1 MFRRTCWVRFEL
13 NYGRGGAWDYGTT
26 TPVIKRSLF
35 SGKPGES
42 WSGAVSEFFKRFSI
56 EMFFKLTDSL
66 VMIGSNLLPA
76 GLPVGFVGGNLLAL
90 VGVAIPEPVLRLTL
104 LTRLEV
110 ILVVGAL
117 LSELRR
123 LPELTIDDLV
133 GSS

>member
-1 MFRRTCWVRFEL
+1 
-13 NYGRGGAWDYGTT
+13 
-26 TPVIKRSLF
+26 
-35 SGKPGES
+35 
-42 WSGAVSEFFKRFSI
+42 
-56 EMFFKLTDSL
+56 
-66 VMIGSNLLPA
+66 MIGSNLLPA